1 MRAARSAAT
10 ASGAWVW
17 IGVAITATS
26 APVSR
31 ISAGRSAET
40 GTPSPAGGRRSHT
53 PVSSAR
59 PAAAR
64 RRTFSRWW
72 RP

>member
-1 MRAARSAAT
+1 M
-10 ASGAWVW
+10 
-17 IGVAITATS
+17 AITATS